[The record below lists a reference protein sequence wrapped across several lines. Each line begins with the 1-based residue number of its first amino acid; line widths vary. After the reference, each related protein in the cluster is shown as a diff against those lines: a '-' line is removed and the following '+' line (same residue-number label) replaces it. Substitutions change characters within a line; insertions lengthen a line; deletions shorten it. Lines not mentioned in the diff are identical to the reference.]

1 MSPLPSFVGYR
12 LIEGV
17 RMSTGEVDDLWAS
30 FNEPDPQPSASAS
43 TTTVVKG
50 VKKIKI
56 QVAYEF
62 VGETVL

>member
-1 MSPLPSFVGYR
+1 
-12 LIEGV
+12 
-17 RMSTGEVDDLWAS
+17 MSTGEVNDLWAS
-30 FNEPDPQPSASAS
+30 FNAPDPQPSASAS
-43 TTTVVKG
+43 TATVKKV